1 MVKANWQIVEELRED
16 EHMCQALLEIM
27 EPKINKIKETV
38 REETAQQVTQ
48 QVTQQGIKNAI
59 MALKASGHTKD
70 AIKTFLTMAYGI
82 TQDEAEEY
90 L

>member
-38 REETAQQVTQ
+38 REET
-48 QVTQQGIKNAI
+48 TQQGIKNAI
-59 MALKASGHTKD
+59 PALKASGHTD
-70 AIKTFLTMAYGI
+70 DVPYNSIWNNT
-82 TQDEAEEY
+82 E
-90 L
+90 